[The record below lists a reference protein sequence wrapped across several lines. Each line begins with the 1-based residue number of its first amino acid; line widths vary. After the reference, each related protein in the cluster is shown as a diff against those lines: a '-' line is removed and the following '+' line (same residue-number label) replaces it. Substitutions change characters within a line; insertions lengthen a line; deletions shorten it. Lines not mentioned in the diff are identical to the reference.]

1 MTVTDLATRRVTV
14 GGSEAA
20 AACGVDPYR
29 SRVNLWARKRG
40 LISEPEPSEAM
51 EWGTLIEPVIL
62 GVLASE
68 YGYETW
74 AGSEFRDD
82 DRPWCVGHP
91 DAFAREGDG
100 PAIVVDA
107 KTTSG
112 WNAQAWA
119 PDDAP
124 TAYVLQLQHYMHLTG
139 LDRGL
144 LACLIGGQR
153 LELRTVNRDEHAIG
167 LMLALE
173 AEFVGLCTSGTWP
186 DPVGSSSDADTL
198 RAMFPAG
205 ETGKSVRL
213 DRAGMRLVDE
223 YRIVDRAYQRSK
235 TQRDALKQ
243 RLQVLMGDA
252 EVAESLG
259 GDVLAKWTTYMRQGQ
274 PARRFTITA
283 NGGDHDND

>member
-1 MTVTDLATRRVTV
+1 MSVVVDLATRRVTI

-40 LISEPEPSEAM
+40 LIPEPEPSEAM
-51 EWGTLIEPVIL
+51 MWGTLIEPVIL
-62 GVLASE
+62 GVLESE
-68 YGYETW
+68 YGYSIN
-74 AGSEFRDD
+74 ADVSEYRDD
-82 DRPWCVGHP
+82 DRPWMVGHP
-91 DAFAREGDG
+91 DAFARHADE
-100 PAIVVDA
+100 PTIVVDA

-124 TAYVLQLQHYMHLTG
+124 TAYVLQLQHYMHLSG

-153 LELRTVNRDEHAIG
+153 LELRTVNRDDHAIE

-186 DPVGSSSDADTL
+186 DPVGSTSDADTL
-198 RAMFPAG
+198 RAMYPAG
-205 ETGKSVRL
+205 ETGKAVRL

-235 TQRDALKQ
+235 VQRDELKQ

-259 GDVLAKWTTYMRQGQ
+259 GDVLAKWTTYLRQGQ

-283 NGGDHDND
+283 NGGES